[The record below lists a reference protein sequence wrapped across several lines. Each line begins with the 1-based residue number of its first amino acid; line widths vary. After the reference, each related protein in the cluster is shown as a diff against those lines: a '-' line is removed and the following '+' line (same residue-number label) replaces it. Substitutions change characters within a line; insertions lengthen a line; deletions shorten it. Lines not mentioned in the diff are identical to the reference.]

1 MKNDK
6 INYLVVGCFVLI
18 MLVGLVYSIAMLS
31 GRTSVTDAYYVIY
44 KNVTGVKFGT
54 QVLYEGF
61 PIGQVEEVTPIAEG
75 GGMRFRVD
83 FTVKEGWRIPED
95 SISEIAA
102 PGLLSAI
109 TLSIHAGVS
118 KQALKPG
125 DLIAGREAANLFA
138 VMSSVAGQITELAE
152 NSLRPLLESVRKTT
166 ESFGSLMSG
175 DAEVLLKELSSLAQ
189 EMSVRLPRIAT
200 DIEKFSYKMNSSSD
214 ELSAFLSTDN
224 RVKMEALL
232 TNMNTATENFAKLS
246 GDLGKTR
253 NTVDDLLQS
262 MSSTVGGV
270 DSMITENKSDIKKSL
285 TDLRHV
291 VDSVAR
297 HIDSVNQNM
306 EGAARNMYEFS
317 RQIRQNPGL
326 LLGGTPPRDE
336 AAGK

>member
-31 GRTSVTDAYYVIY
+31 GRTIATDAYYVIY

-61 PIGQVEEVTPIAEG
+61 PIGQVEEVTPVVED

-83 FTVKEGWRIPED
+83 FNVKKGWRIPDD

-125 DLIAGREAANLFA
+125 DIIAGREAANLFA

-166 ESFGSLMSG
+166 ESFGGLMEG
-175 DAEVLLKELSSLAQ
+175 NAEVLLKELSSLAR
-189 EMSVRLPRIAT
+189 EMSQRLPKIAA
-200 DIEKFSYKMNSSSD
+200 DIESFSGKMNSSSD

-232 TNMNTATENFAKLS
+232 TNMNAASENFARLS

-253 NTVDDLLQS
+253 GAVDDLLLS
-262 MSSTVGGV
+262 INSTVV
-270 DSMITENKSDIKKSL
+270 ENKSDIKKSL

-326 LLGGTPPRDE
+326 LLGGVPPKDE
-336 AAGK
+336 ATVK